1 MNAISNIPFFVKLTL
16 VVVALVTAWLFLDRP
31 AQEPIE
37 RRGHRTTDY
46 TMTNFTMTVMNDHGK
61 PSRIIRGEE
70 MAHYPDDD
78 STEILIQTTDFLQEG
93 KDTWI
98 VSSHRADT
106 SGEGEIIILTG
117 NVVITN
123 EQQPETQ
130 LLTEIL
136 HLDTVENTAYT
147 DQPVSMKSLHGYTDS
162 VGLHA
167 ILNERIINLH
177 SRVRGQYDAPPQN

>member
-1 MNAISNIPFFVKLTL
+1 MAA
-16 VVVALVTAWLFLDRP
+16 ALVTAWLFLDSP
-31 AQEPIE
+31 AREPIE
-37 RRGHRTTDY
+37 RLGHRTTDY
-46 TMTNFTMTVMNDHGK
+46 TMTNFTMTVMNEFGK
-61 PSRIIRGEE
+61 PARIIRGEE

-78 STEILIQTTDFLQEG
+78 STEILIQTTDFIQEG

-98 VSSHRADT
+98 VSSDRADT
-106 SGEGEIIILTG
+106 TGEGELIILTG

-136 HLDTVENTAYT
+136 HVDTLENTAYT
-147 DQPVSMKSLHGYTDS
+147 DQPVTMTTLQGYTDS
-162 VGLHA
+162 VGMHA
-167 ILNERIINLH
+167 MLNEKLINLH